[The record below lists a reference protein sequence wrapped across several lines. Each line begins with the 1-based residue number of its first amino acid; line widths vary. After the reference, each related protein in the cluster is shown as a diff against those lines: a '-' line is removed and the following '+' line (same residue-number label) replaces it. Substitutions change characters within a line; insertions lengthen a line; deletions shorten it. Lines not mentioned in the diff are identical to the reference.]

1 MPKYPG
7 DLGVLLDLAGVTQLL
22 LTDTTV
28 EIQIGAAQ
36 RANFTCH
43 VEFDGATALTAIQLI
58 LDVSYDNTNWASVAC
73 YDAADDTLAA
83 PALFP
88 AAAGPVQ
95 DVQLY
100 TEAARGA
107 PYARIRVR
115 AVGAGPVKAGDKVAV
130 SGTFW

>member
-7 DLGVLLDLAGVTQLL
+7 DLGVLMDLAGATLL

-28 EIQIGAAQ
+28 TLEIGAAW
-36 RANFTCH
+36 RVNFTCH
-43 VEFDGATALTAIQLI
+43 VEFDGATALTAVQLI
-58 LDVSYDNTNWASVAC
+58 LEISYDQTNWAAVAC

-88 AAAGPVQ
+88 AAAGTPQ

-100 TEAARGA
+100 SEAARGA
-107 PYARIRVR
+107 PYCRIRVR
-115 AVGAGPVKAGDKVAV
+115 GTGAGPVKAGDKIKI